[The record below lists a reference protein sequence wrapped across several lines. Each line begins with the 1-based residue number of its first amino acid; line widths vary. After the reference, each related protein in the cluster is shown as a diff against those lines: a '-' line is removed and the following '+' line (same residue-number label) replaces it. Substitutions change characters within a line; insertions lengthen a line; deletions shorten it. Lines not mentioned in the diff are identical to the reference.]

1 MKIVAVFHGAK
12 VEGLQGLNSRLGAN
26 PPMTMTGMSNILDLV
41 PILKTLGPFDFM
53 YVSRLARALDAAS
66 IIALELDMDFET
78 KRELGQFG
86 NKDGSNVIMYPGH
99 EADGYKNWQSDGL
112 VAIDEIW
119 DEIDEVSSEDTI
131 LIVSHRPIIGGLVAA
146 CQEIEDED
154 GIKAVVNDPS
164 LTEKGYVIFR
174 YNGRKLTLEPEE

>member
-86 NKDGSNVIMYPGH
+86 NKDGSNVIMYPG
-99 EADGYKNWQSDGL
+99 L